1 MGSTTQETRAVAQ
14 AFYEAATS
22 GGAEAMDALLAPDA
36 SWWILGHGYR
46 DRSTFL
52 KTLADA
58 AAGMQSK
65 GPIEVTSM
73 RLELIALIADGD
85 KAGIEFE
92 REIVW
97 EGGGYHQN
105 YYLGLTVS
113 DGLVVAFREYA
124 SGAAAKKARLYDRG
138 LLED

>member
-1 MGSTTQETRAVAQ
+1 MGSTTEETRAVAKQ
-14 AFYEAATS
+14 FYEAAAG

-36 SWWILGHGYR
+36 TWWILGHGYR
-46 DRSTFL
+46 DRSKFL
-52 KTLADA
+52 ETLADA
-58 AAGMQSK
+58 AAGMESR

-73 RLELIALIADGD
+73 RLDLIALIADGD

-92 REIVW
+92 REITW
-97 EGGGYHQN
+97 DGGGYHQN

-124 SGAAAKKARLYDRG
+124 SSAAAKKAGLYDRG